1 MDIKSLDAA
10 NAYAN
15 TLNNQNKI
23 SGSDTIGSIGSLG
36 SIDGTDNE
44 KSSFSSVLS
53 DAIGGTSSAIS
64 LSEGAGIRALN
75 NNADLVDVVTTV
87 QNAEMVL
94 ETVVAVRDKVISAY
108 NDIIKMPI

>member
-1 MDIKSLDAA
+1 MVDIKTVDAA

-15 TLNNQNKI
+15 TLKNQGGGGAV
-23 SGSDTIGSIGSLG
+23 GSVGSIGSLG
-36 SIDGTDNE
+36 GSDAGKGNFSDILSQTIDGTSGAID
-44 KSSFSSVLS
+44 KSAKVGMEAMNSNS
-53 DAIGGTSSAIS
+53 
-64 LSEGAGIRALN
+64 
-75 NNADLVDVVTTV
+75 DLVEVVTTV

>member
-1 MDIKSLDAA
+1 MVDIKSLDAA

-15 TLNNQNKI
+15 VIKNQGGP
-23 SGSDTIGSIGSLG
+23 GSVGSVGSIG
-36 SIDGTDNE
+36 SIDGTGQDKGTFSDMLSKTIE
-44 KSSFSSVLS
+44 GTAGVIDQSSN
-53 DAIGGTSSAIS
+53 
-64 LSEGAGIRALN
+64 AGIDALN
-75 NNADLVDVVTTV
+75 SNADLVDVVTTV

>member
-1 MDIKSLDAA
+1 MADIKAFDAA

-15 TLNNQNKI
+15 VIKNQ
-23 SGSDTIGSIGSLG
+23 SGAGSVGSVGSIGS
-36 SIDGTDNE
+36 IDGNGQDKGTFSDMLSQSIE
-44 KSSFSSVLS
+44 GTAGAIDKS
-53 DAIGGTSSAIS
+53 AN
-64 LSEGAGIRALN
+64 AGIEAMSG
-75 NNADLVDVVTTV
+75 NADLVDVVTTV

>member
-1 MDIKSLDAA
+1 MVDIKSVDAA

-15 TLNNQNKI
+15 TLKNQGG
-23 SGSDTIGSIGSLG
+23 SGSVGSVGSIGSL
-36 SIDGTDNE
+36 D
-44 KSSFSSVLS
+44 
-53 DAIGGTSSAIS
+53 
-64 LSEGAGIRALN
+64 GAGSDKGTFSDMLSQTIEGTAGAIDKSAN
-75 NNADLVDVVTTV
+75 VGIEAMNSNSNLVDVVTTV

>member
-1 MDIKSLDAA
+1 MVDIKSVDAA

-15 TLNNQNKI
+15 TLKNQGG
-23 SGSDTIGSIGSLG
+23 GSAVGDVGSIGSLDG
-36 SIDGTDNE
+36 ISGDKGTFSEMLSQTIEGTAGAID
-44 KSSFSSVLS
+44 KS
-53 DAIGGTSSAIS
+53 AN
-64 LSEGAGIRALN
+64 AGIEAMN
-75 NNADLVDVVTTV
+75 SNSDLVDVVTTV